1 MPLLLLSFSLKVI
14 PGFIKYVNKPVT
26 TLNINENVTIN
37 LNTIFL
43 ITKNSS
49 ININNEKI
57 NMHRNVDKKVLS
69 EKLDKLDL
77 LTF

>member
-1 MPLLLLSFSLKVI
+1 M
-14 PGFIKYVNKPVT
+14 
-26 TLNINENVTIN
+26 IN

-43 ITKNSS
+43 IAKNSS

-57 NMHRNVDKKVLS
+57 NMHRNVDKNVLS

>member
-1 MPLLLLSFSLKVI
+1 M
-14 PGFIKYVNKPVT
+14 

-43 ITKNSS
+43 ITKNSR

-57 NMHRNVDKKVLS
+57 NIHRNVDKKVLS
-69 EKLDKLDL
+69 VKLDKLDL
-77 LTF
+77 LTFRTYCKRWIGHLI

>member
-1 MPLLLLSFSLKVI
+1 M
-14 PGFIKYVNKPVT
+14 
-26 TLNINENVTIN
+26 IN

-49 ININNEKI
+49 INTNNEKI